1 MLTATPPPAR
11 RTLNVSLALA
21 LAALLGPAAFA
32 QTCPSPGTEWASAT
46 SGNWGDAGNW
56 TNGVPTSG
64 LNACIIA
71 SGTYTVT
78 LNVIGNARS
87 LALGRT
93 TGTGTQTLL
102 NTSQSL
108 NLSAASAINARGV
121 YDWRGGT
128 TGGGS
133 TLTNGGLLAISGAAV
148 KDIAGAT
155 TIRNQTL
162 TTFDGTGLLRFLGS
176 GSRFE
181 NAAGATFDA
190 RSDAGFTI
198 FNGGNTFDNDG
209 LFQKTGGTG
218 ASLVSRSG
226 LAFDNGG
233 TVDARVGTI
242 QFDGSST
249 HDGGVFTA
257 SAGADVFFNAGTH
270 TVVGT
275 LSGSPEGAVRLDAG
289 ATLVDDGSGAT
300 LDFGG
305 SGFEWQSGN
314 VGGDLTNAGLL
325 KLTTGGVKDLN
336 GASTLTNQSRV
347 EISGTGLLRFVG
359 AGSEFVNATGAT
371 FDFLSDADFTVFNG
385 GNTFTNNGLLVK
397 SAVDPV
403 NDAANTSLISRSGLD
418 FDNGGTVDARAGTIQ
433 MDGGGTHADG
443 VFTASAGA
451 DVFFNAGTHTIDGTI
466 SGSPGGVVRLD
477 AGATLAGGTLDFG
490 GSGFEWQSGNV
501 GTLTNAGL
509 LKLTTGGVKD
519 LNGGATLTNEGRAE
533 MSDTGL
539 LRFLGTGSVFANM
552 SSGTFDLLSDADFTV
567 FNGGNTFDN
576 DGLFQKTGGT
586 GASLVSRGGL
596 AFDNGGT
603 VDAQVGTIQMDGGG
617 THDGG
622 VFTASTDASVFF
634 NAGIQTG
641 TLTGS
646 PEGVVRLDAGA
657 TLADATLDFGG
668 SGFEWQGGNFGTVT
682 NAGLLRLTTGSL
694 KQINTNATLTNESLI
709 EMGDTGALRFLGTGS
724 VLVNASG
731 GTFDLLSDAGF
742 IIFNGGNSV
751 SNSGLFQKTGGTGSS
766 QISRSGL
773 DFTNNA
779 GGVVSAESGTID
791 VNGPF
796 VHAGDALIQGT
807 ATIDF
812 VGAAL
817 TQTGDTGPGVN
828 PSPGLLAWTGA
839 WSPQDAS
846 TLSIE
851 IAGTGGAGA
860 ADGHDQLAVT
870 GAAALD
876 GELSVDLA
884 GAPLN
889 DGDTFVVLTASG
901 GVSGTFDT
909 PSPFYAGDGLIV
921 SILYNAND
929 VTLQVEQLEADYAL
943 AKTVDEDEP
952 DVNDLVTFVVTI
964 TNNGPDGDGDLPDGV
979 DAEIVVSDPEPDGL
993 DFDCADCSVTLS
1005 AGTYDGGT
1013 GDWTLDNLGSGDS
1026 ETLTIVARVTR
1037 AGTST
1042 NTATLTDSEIPDTD
1056 DSNDEAS
1063 RSVDGQAADLMVEK
1077 DAPDDDAVTGQP
1089 FTYVV
1094 TLTNNGPNDASDI
1107 VVSDEPPAGLT
1118 CTAVESTGDYDEATD
1133 EWSVPSLADDDS
1145 ETLTF
1150 TCTAAS
1156 DGVFTN
1162 TATRQASSPVDLNAD
1177 NDTGRATVTVGAPAT
1192 LACTSTAPLSFD
1204 ADGDGTPTTVMADD
1218 FSSTAGGTFGG
1229 AAVGEFAGVRNEGTV
1244 AVDLSACSFV
1254 TFDPFDETVIVSAVP
1269 GGVVGAGDVFV
1280 LSTQNGDQT
1289 LPAGSFFDNP
1299 GAFALVTGAVA
1310 AGDPVASVF
1319 SRVVAAVVYD
1329 RDRDVFGSVG
1339 GGATPAEARAFRQTF
1354 LDVFGQ
1360 ATPTEAGGAV
1370 DLTVAAWPNPTR
1382 GAATVAFGLAEGGAA
1397 RVAVYDALGREV
1409 AVLADRA
1416 FGLGRHEVLVGTLS
1430 TGVYIVRVATAGGV
1444 QTARLTVA
1452 R

>member
-11 RTLNVSLALA
+11 RTLNVFLAIT

-32 QTCPSPGTEWASAT
+32 QTCPSPGTEWASPT

-64 LNACIIA
+64 LNACILVN
-71 SGTYTVT
+71 GTYTVT

-133 TLTNGGLLAISGAAV
+133 TLTNGGLLAISGAAT
-148 KDIAGAT
+148 KDIAGNT
-155 TIRNQTL
+155 TIRNQAL
-162 TTFDGTGLLRFLGS
+162 TAFDGTGLLRFLGS

-181 NAAGATFDA
+181 NAADGTFDA
-190 RSDAGFTI
+190 RSDAGFSI

-242 QFDGSST
+242 QFDGNST

-257 SAGADVFFNAGTH
+257 SAGADVFFNGGIH

-275 LSGSPEGAVRLDAG
+275 ISGSPEGVVRLDAG

-305 SGFEWQSGN
+305 TGFEWQSGN
-314 VGGDLTNAGLL
+314 VGGDLTNANLL
-325 KLTTGGVKDLN
+325 RLTTGGVKDLN
-336 GASTLTNQSRV
+336 GNSTLTNQSRV
-347 EISGTGLLRFVG
+347 EISGTGSLRFVG
-359 AGSEFVNATGAT
+359 AGSEFVNASGAT
-371 FDFLSDADFTVFNG
+371 FDFLSDADFTVFNS

-403 NDAANTSLISRSGLD
+403 NDAANTSLVSRSGLA
-418 FDNGGTVDARAGTIQ
+418 FDNGGTVDARVGTIQ
-433 MDGGGTHADG
+433 FDGSSTHSG

-466 SGSPGGVVRLD
+466 SGSPEGAVRLD
-477 AGATLAGGTLDFG
+477 AGATLVGGTLDFG

-501 GTLTNAGL
+501 GSVTNANL
-509 LKLTTGGVKD
+509 LRLTTGGLKE
-519 LNGGATLTNEGRAE
+519 LNGGATLTNEGLIE

-539 LRFLGTGSVFANM
+539 LRFLGS
-552 SSGTFDLLSDADFTV
+552 
-567 FNGGNTFDN
+567 
-576 DGLFQKTGGT
+576 
-586 GASLVSRGGL
+586 
-596 AFDNGGT
+596 
-603 VDAQVGTIQMDGGG
+603 
-617 THDGG
+617 
-622 VFTASTDASVFF
+622 
-634 NAGIQTG
+634 
-641 TLTGS
+641 
-646 PEGVVRLDAGA
+646 
-657 TLADATLDFGG
+657 
-668 SGFEWQGGNFGTVT
+668 
-682 NAGLLRLTTGSL
+682 
-694 KQINTNATLTNESLI
+694 
-709 EMGDTGALRFLGTGS
+709 GS

-731 GTFDLLSDAGF
+731 ATFDLLSDAGF

-779 GGVVSAESGTID
+779 GGVVSAESGVID

-796 VHAGDALIQGT
+796 AHADDALIQGD

-812 VGAAL
+812 AGAAL

-828 PSPGLLAWTGA
+828 PGPGLLAWTGA

-846 TLSIE
+846 TLAIE

-876 GELSVDLA
+876 GQLSVDLA
-884 GAPLN
+884 GAPLT

-921 SILYNAND
+921 SVLYNAND

-943 AKTVDEDEP
+943 TKTVDEGEP

-964 TNNGPDGDGDLPDGV
+964 TNNGPDDDSDLPDGV
-979 DAEIVVSDPEPDGL
+979 DAEIVVNDPEPDGL

-1005 AGTYDGGT
+1005 VGTYDGGT
-1013 GDWTLDNLGSGDS
+1013 GDWTLENLGSGDS

-1077 DAPDDDAVTGQP
+1077 DAPDEDVLVGEP

-1118 CTAVESTGDYDEATD
+1118 CTAVESAGDYDESTD
-1133 EWSVPSLADDDS
+1133 EWSVPSLADGGS

-1204 ADGDGTPTTVMADD
+1204 ADGDGSPTTVMADD

-1269 GGVVGAGDVFV
+1269 GGVVAPGDVFV

-1289 LPAGSFFDNP
+1289 LAAGSFFDNP

-1416 FGLGRHEVLVGTLS
+1416 FGLGRHEVSVGTLS
-1430 TGVYIVRVATAGGV
+1430 TGVYVVRVATAGGV